1 LARAFEPPQ
10 GFSAFVTVWLGQV
23 VSAIGSGLSGFA
35 LGVWTFQSSGGS
47 VTRFAL
53 IMFFGSVPGILLS
66 PIAGALVDRWD
77 RRWAMIL
84 SDTGSGLCTLVL
96 ALLLWADRLEIWHV
110 YLVGAISAAMAAFQW
125 PAFSAAT
132 TLLVPKRHLGRASGM
147 VQTAMA
153 LSQVLAPAMAGAL
166 VASIGPANVLLID
179 FATFLVALAT
189 LLAVRFPRPETTP
202 EGEANRGSLLREA
215 WWGWQFIRDRR
226 GLLGI
231 LLLFASTNFCMAML
245 QVLVT
250 PLVLGFT
257 TTEVLGVV
265 LSVAGFGMLAGS
277 ILMSVWGGPRRR
289 VYGLYVPLAIQG
301 LILLLG
307 GLRPSA
313 VLIASAAFVFLF
325 VGPILIASS
334 QAIWQIKV
342 PPDLQGRVFAVRR
355 MIAWSTLPLAS
366 LFAGPLADR
375 VFEPMM
381 APGGLLA
388 GSVGRVLGV
397 GEGRGIG
404 LLFMVLGVLVL
415 LTVAVAWRSPR
426 LRNVETELPDVVDDE
441 PAAGA
446 EEEAPTATA
455 G

>member
-1 LARAFEPPQ
+1 MARAFEPK

-47 VTRFAL
+47 VTQFAL
-53 IMFFGSVPGILLS
+53 IVFFGSVPGILMS

-84 SDTGSGLCTLVL
+84 SDTGAGLCTLVL

-110 YLVGAISAAMAAFQW
+110 YLLGAISAAMTAFQW

-147 VQTAMA
+147 LQAAMA
-153 LSQVLAPAMAGAL
+153 LAQVLAPGMAGAL
-166 VASIGPANVLLID
+166 VATIGPAKVLLID
-179 FATFLVALAT
+179 FATFLFALLT
-189 LLAVRFPRPETTP
+189 LLVVRFPRPEATL
-202 EGEANRGSLLREA
+202 EGTAKRGSLLGEA
-215 WWGWQFIRDRR
+215 WWGWQFIRDRP

-231 LLLFASTNFCMAML
+231 LMLFASTNFCMAML

-265 LSVAGFGMLAGS
+265 LSVAGAGMLAGS
-277 ILMSVWGGPRRR
+277 IVMGVWGGPRRK

-313 VLIASAAFVFLF
+313 LLIASAAFVFLF
-325 VGPILIASS
+325 VGPILLGSS

-355 MIAWSTLPLAS
+355 MVAWSTLPLAS
-366 LFAGPLADR
+366 LLAGPLADR
-375 VFEPMM
+375 IFEPMM

-404 LLFMVLGVLVL
+404 LLFMVLGILVL
-415 LTVAVAWRSPR
+415 LVVSIAYRSPR

-441 PAAGA
+441 PAAA
-446 EEEAPTATA
+446 LAEEAPATTA